1 MITDEDAKKLVET
14 LRRIATR
21 NAADRGCHTG
31 EYWKGQSDGRA
42 GAYSLAAEWL
52 EALIVPDDEEADNV
66 SDSSD

>member
-1 MITDEDAKKLVET
+1 MITDEDAGRLVKDLRKL
-14 LRRIATR
+14 AAR
-21 NAADRGCHTG
+21 NAAERGCHTG